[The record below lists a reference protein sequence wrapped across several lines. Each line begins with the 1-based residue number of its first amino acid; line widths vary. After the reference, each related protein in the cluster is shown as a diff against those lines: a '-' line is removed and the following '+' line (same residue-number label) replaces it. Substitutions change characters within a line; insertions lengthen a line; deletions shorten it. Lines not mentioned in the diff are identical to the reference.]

1 MERER
6 FKELQQEFQGI
17 AERLKNTSDIAE
29 RNAMLDQVRRVLE
42 QMQQLIARFQAAI
55 KLPQDTTL
63 KRR

>member
-17 AERLKNTSDIAE
+17 AERLKSTSDIAE

-42 QMQQLIARFQAAI
+42 LLQLIARFQAAI
-55 KLPQDTTL
+55 KLPQDTIL